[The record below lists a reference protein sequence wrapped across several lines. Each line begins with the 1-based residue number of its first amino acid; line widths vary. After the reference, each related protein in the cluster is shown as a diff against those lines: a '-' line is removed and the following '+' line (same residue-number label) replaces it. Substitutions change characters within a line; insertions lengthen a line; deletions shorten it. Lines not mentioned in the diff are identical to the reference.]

1 MGIEQKGWVKGISSC
16 VTTWA
21 GTLVFTCLHTKWKPS
36 SSRILHLQAL
46 RLELYPQHFRVSS
59 LLYPDL
65 GTTQSSSSHEPTSY
79 NKSCCKYLLRWSC
92 FSREPWLTQCNIP
105 QVGVSLRSVI
115 SEHLISQMYPTH
127 SSLSELT
134 GIEYAVLDRGV
145 VLP

>member
-1 MGIEQKGWVKGISSC
+1 MGIEQKGWVRGISPSYSL
-16 VTTWA
+16 VR
-21 GTLVFTCLHTKWKPS
+21 TLVFSCLHKKWKTS

-46 RLELYPQHFRVSS
+46 RLELYPPTLQS
-59 LLYPDL
+59 LQLAISRSGDYSVFII
-65 GTTQSSSSHEPTSY
+65 TQANFY

-105 QVGVSLRSVI
+105 QVGVSLCSLI
-115 SEHLISQMYPTH
+115 SEHLISQMYPIH